1 MTIPVGATPGSAQ
14 ADQLVPGTAT
24 ASAGFRRHWRRH
36 YPFKVVIGVGL
47 LGAIVLLAIIGPMV
61 APYDPSAIGPDV
73 LAPPSAAHLLGTT
86 NTGQDV
92 LSQLLIGSRTT
103 LLVGFGAGAVATVLS
118 VIVGISAGYYGGTG
132 GEVLSML
139 TNVFLVIPL
148 LPLLVVLTAF
158 LPGAGSLIV
167 AVVISVTAWA
177 WGARVLRAQTLTL
190 RKADFV
196 QAARAAGE
204 RGWRIILFEILPN
217 ELAIVVSSFL
227 FTVITAI
234 LTDAGLLFI
243 GLGPTSQWSWGTI
256 LFWAQSNEALG
267 TGAWWWFVPPGLCI
281 ALTGASLALINF
293 GIDELLNPGLRTA
306 GAGRKASRAMTT
318 EQGLT
323 PVRRA
328 ERPDLTAAGGTGR

>member
-1 MTIPVGATPGSAQ
+1 MMAIPPGSTPAAPGAQ
-14 ADQLVPGTAT
+14 ELTPVTTQAVHL
-24 ASAGFRRHWRRH
+24 RRHWRR
-36 YPFKVVIGVGL
+36 YPFKVIVGFGL
-47 LGAIVLLAIIGPMV
+47 LAVFVLMGIIGPLV
-61 APYDPSAIGPDV
+61 APYDPTALGPDV

-92 LSQLLIGSRTT
+92 LSQLLVGARPT
-103 LLVGFGAGAVATVLS
+103 LLVGFGAGAVATVIA

-132 GEVLSML
+132 GDLLSLL

-158 LPGAGSLIV
+158 LPGAGSLVV

-177 WGARVLRAQTLTL
+177 WGARVLRAQTLAL
-190 RKADFV
+190 RKQDFV

-217 ELAIVVSSFL
+217 ELAIVASSFL
-227 FTVITAI
+227 FTVIVAI
-234 LTDAGLLFI
+234 LTDAGLIFL
-243 GLGPTSQWSWGTI
+243 GLGDTSQWSWGEI

-281 ALTGASLALINF
+281 ALTGTSLALINF
-293 GIDELLNPGLRTA
+293 GIDELINPSLRTA
-306 GAGRKASRAMTT
+306 GLGRKASRAMTT
-318 EQGLT
+318 GQGLT
-323 PVRRA
+323 PVRRPERA
-328 ERPDLTAAGGTGR
+328 ELTATRGTGR